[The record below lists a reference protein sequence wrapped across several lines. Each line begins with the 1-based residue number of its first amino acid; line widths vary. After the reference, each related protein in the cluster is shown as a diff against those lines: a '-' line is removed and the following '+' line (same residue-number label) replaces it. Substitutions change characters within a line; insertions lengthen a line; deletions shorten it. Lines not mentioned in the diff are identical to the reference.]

1 MTQQPLPP
9 WEAMFRHIDQDI
21 QRDPDWQARMKA
33 LEMQAAE
40 TEPYRSVAFFHHM
53 TLIKPSATNEGARS

>member
-21 QRDPDWQARMKA
+21 QREA

-40 TEPYRSVAFFHHM
+40 TEPYRSGAFFHHM
-53 TLIKPSATNEGARS
+53 TLIKPGATNEGARS